1 MANRNMHYADTD
13 PKIAEAMKDQREQK
27 GLFKKTRA
35 NQELTRGEVV
45 AIKRGRKKLRAEM
58 RARGIRSKKEFELT
72 ASSLG
77 LYFDKGR
84 FLAFWFW
91 WTNGKGISMLVGAA
105 IMLLT
110 VLFLLSS
117 VTQMQG
123 HFTIN
128 MSDEMF
134 SEGFALSETED
145 FEEPKGRLFCDPA
158 IDVPC
163 FSISDIHA
171 DVDEV
176 DGQHNEAEY
185 FAYTFYIRN
194 EGESTVGYDWN
205 LAINSESKDLSK
217 ATWFM
222 IFEDGD
228 MNFYAEE
235 REDGTE
241 EALPYYND
249 NTRGY
254 SEIPFEDVLVDP
266 EEQAQ
271 LITTK
276 GSRNYYRLIPYSFDS
291 RLVAEGSMEEV
302 EPMDVHKYTVV
313 FWLEGDDPDCTN
325 DLIGGHLGVDMQF
338 KLVTEEDE
346 EDTEESWFHK
356 NWEDFWDG
364 LLFMDDMEVADEE
377 E

>member
-1 MANRNMHYADTD
+1 MGNRNIHYSDSDPRIAD
-13 PKIAEAMKDQREQK
+13 AMMDQREQK
-27 GLFKKTRA
+27 GPFKKTRA

-58 RARGIRSKKEFELT
+58 RARGIRGKKEFELT

-77 LYFDKGR
+77 LYFDKGKT
-84 FLAFWFW
+84 FAFWFW
-91 WTNGKGISMLVGAA
+91 LTNGQAVAMVVGTAILLLAA
-105 IMLLT
+105 
-110 VLFLLSS
+110 LFMMST

-128 MSDEMF
+128 MSDRMF
-134 SEGFALSETED
+134 AEGFALSETED
-145 FEEPKGRLFCDPA
+145 FEDPKGRLFCDPA
-158 IDVPC
+158 LDVPC
-163 FSISDIHA
+163 FSIMDIHA

-176 DGQHNEAEY
+176 DGQHEEAEY

-194 EGESTVGYDWN
+194 EGESTVGYTWT
-205 LAINSESKDLSK
+205 LAINSESKDLSR
-217 ATWFM
+217 AVWFM
-222 IFEDGD
+222 VFEDGE

-235 REDGTE
+235 REDGTQ
-241 EALPYYND
+241 EALPYFDD
-249 NTRGY
+249 NSRGY
-254 SEIPFEDVLVDP
+254 PRIPFEDVLVDP

-302 EPMDVHKYTVV
+302 EPMDVHKYTFV

-325 DLIGGHLGVDMQF
+325 ELIGGHLGLDVQF
-338 KLVTEEDE
+338 KLVTEE
-346 EDTEESWFHK
+346 TEEEEEKTSWLDG

-364 LLFMDDMEVADEE
+364 LFYMDDMEEIEE
-377 E
+377 

>member
-1 MANRNMHYADTD
+1 MSSRNIHYSDTD
-13 PKIAEAMKDQREQK
+13 PRIAEAMKDQREQK
-27 GLFKKTRA
+27 GPFKKTRA
-35 NQELTRGEVV
+35 NQTLTRGEVV
-45 AIKRGRKKLRAEM
+45 AIKAGRKKLRAEM

-84 FLAFWFW
+84 FLAFWLW
-91 WTNGKGISMLVGAA
+91 WTNGKGITMLIGAA

-110 VLFLLSS
+110 VLFMLST

-128 MSDEMF
+128 MSDKLF
-134 SEGFALSETED
+134 AEGFSLSETED
-145 FEEPKGRLFCDPA
+145 FEDPKARLFCDPA

-163 FSISDIHA
+163 FSIMDIHS

-185 FAYTFYIRN
+185 FAYTFYVRN
-194 EGESTVGYDWN
+194 EGESTVGYTWT

-222 IFEDGD
+222 IFEDGE

-235 REDGTE
+235 REDGTQ
-241 EALPYYND
+241 EALPYFND

-254 SEIPFEDVLVDP
+254 GEIPFEDVLGDVDD
-266 EEQAQ
+266 QAE

-276 GSRNYYRLIPYSFDS
+276 GNRNYYRLIPYSFDS
-291 RLVAEGSMEEV
+291 RLIAEGSMEEV

-338 KLVTEEDE
+338 QLVTEETE
-346 EDTEESWFHK
+346 EEQEESWLDR

-364 LLFMDDMEVADEE
+364 LLFMDDMEEIEE
-377 E
+377 

>member
-1 MANRNMHYADTD
+1 MHYADTD
-13 PKIAEAMKDQREQK
+13 PKIAEAMKDHREQR
-27 GLFKKTRA
+27 GPFKKTRA
-35 NQELTRGEVV
+35 NQKLTRGEVV
-45 AIKRGRKKLRAEM
+45 AIKHGRKKLRAEL

-84 FLAFWFW
+84 FLAFWLW
-91 WTNGKGISMLVGAA
+91 WTNGKGIAMLVGAG
-105 IMLLT
+105 ILLMT

-117 VTQMQG
+117 VSQMRG

-128 MSDEMF
+128 MSEGLF
-134 SEGFALSETED
+134 AEGFSLSETED

-176 DGQHNEAEY
+176 DGQHNEAGY

-194 EGESTVGYDWN
+194 EGESTVGYSWT

-217 ATWFM
+217 AIWAM
-222 IFEDGD
+222 VFEDGE
-228 MNFYAEE
+228 MSFFAEE
-235 REDGTE
+235 REDGSE
-241 EALPYYND
+241 EALPYYDD
-249 NTRGY
+249 NSRGY
-254 SEIPFEDVLVDP
+254 REIPFEDVLADP
-266 EEQAQ
+266 DEQAE
-271 LITTK
+271 LITSK
-276 GSRNYYRLIPYSFDS
+276 GNLSYYRLIPYSFDS
-291 RLVAEGSMEEV
+291 RLITEGTMDGV

-313 FWLEGDDPDCTN
+313 LWLEGDDPDCTN

-338 KLVTEEDE
+338 KLVTEEAE
-346 EDTEESWFHK
+346 EDTEESWFEK

-364 LLFMDDMEVADEE
+364 LLFMDDMEVEDEE

>member
-1 MANRNMHYADTD
+1 
-13 PKIAEAMKDQREQK
+13 MKDHREQR
-27 GLFKKTRA
+27 GPFKKTRA

-45 AIKRGRKKLRAEM
+45 AIKIGRKKLRAEM
-58 RARGIRSKKEFELT
+58 RARGIKSKKEFELT
-72 ASSLG
+72 ASSMG

-84 FLAFWFW
+84 FLAFWLW
-91 WTNGKGISMLVGAA
+91 WTNGRGIAMLIGSAVA
-105 IMLLT
+105 LLT
-110 VLFLLSS
+110 VLFMLSS
-117 VTQMQG
+117 VSQMRG

-128 MSDEMF
+128 MSEGLF
-134 SEGFALSETED
+134 EEGFSLSETED
-145 FEEPKGRLFCDPA
+145 FEDPKARLYCAPA

-163 FSISDIHA
+163 HSIMDIHA

-194 EGESTVGYDWN
+194 EGQSTVGYDWS
-205 LAINSESKDLSK
+205 LYINSESKDLSK
-217 ATWFM
+217 ATWAM
-222 IFEDGD
+222 IFEDGE

-235 REDGTE
+235 REDGTQ
-241 EALPYYND
+241 EALPYFND

-254 SEIPFEDVLVDP
+254 REIPFEDVLGDP
-266 EEQAQ
+266 EEQAE

-276 GSRNYYRLIPYSFDS
+276 GTRNYYRLIPYSFDS
-291 RLVAEGSMEEV
+291 RLISEGTMDEV

-313 FWLEGDDPDCTN
+313 LWLEGDDPDCTS
-325 DLIGGHLGVDMQF
+325 DLIGGHLGVDMRF
-338 KLVTEEDE
+338 KLVSEEAEAEQE
-346 EDTEESWFHK
+346 EGWLSR

-364 LLFMDDMEVADEE
+364 LLYMDGMEEPEE